1 MGEEAGARMIVV
13 YGCVCA
19 MRERV
24 AGQRRFARETVDGR
38 LGRQRRTAVHR
49 ERTVQQGTSQ
59 MVHRD
64 QQQHR
69 HFLQFCTKGKGKGK
83 DKGKDIVSMLCSL
96 CLYLSVCFRV
106 LPYSLLMQ
114 QPSVPSILFTGSK
127 IRLPSFKTA
136 ATTRKMLVIS
146 SDEKPT
152 VSNAF

>member
-13 YGCVCA
+13 YGWVCA

-24 AGQRRFARETVDGR
+24 AGQRRVARETVDGR

-69 HFLQFCTKGKGKGK
+69 HFLQFYEKERKKKHQFSITLTDVAFVRICYTVFVVDAASLGAI
-83 DKGKDIVSMLCSL
+83 DIIDRVEDEVAQFQNSGHHSENVN
-96 CLYLSVCFRV
+96 YLLRRE
-106 LPYSLLMQ
+106 
-114 QPSVPSILFTGSK
+114 TH
-127 IRLPSFKTA
+127 RL
-136 ATTRKMLVIS
+136 
-146 SDEKPT
+146 
-152 VSNAF
+152 